1 VVGSWTKR
9 SFPLR
14 AFRLALVSCAILAG
28 GLVLSA
34 GRASAAEGVGP
45 VIGQV
50 TATESAE
57 HEVEVEAQIDPGG
70 LETTYEVWLMWQ
82 EADPTGGPTNSGE
95 RPTGGPQT
103 QTGHIAAGSGDQ
115 TVSVI
120 LKGLQWGYTY
130 WYGVRAVNSA
140 CNTRGQSPYTFAL
153 HISGEFPDGSG
164 TGPPYETEISC
175 GFTKLSENEAAQT
188 LKEYEAKHA
197 KELEAQHA
205 KEHEEQ
211 EFKEAVA
218 RAAEATERK
227 QHEEQEENKG
237 GLSLA
242 GTNVTVKG
250 DGVAVVQLECL
261 GIAACRGRLT
271 LTAKSTVKA
280 NGKKKTR
287 TVAIATTSFLIAGD
301 ETKTIK
307 FKLNTTGR
315 ALLGIDQ
322 GRVSARLAILELAP
336 SPQNTQTK
344 TVQLVQQTGRG
355 KTGKPRT

>member
-1 VVGSWTKR
+1 VVGSWTRR
-9 SFPLR
+9 SFLSR
-14 AFRLALVSCAILAG
+14 ALRLAPVSCAILAG

-45 VIGQV
+45 VIGHV
-50 TATESAE
+50 TATETAE

-82 EADPTGGPTNSGE
+82 EADPRGGPTNGGE
-95 RPTGGPQT
+95 RPTGGSQT

-115 TVSVI
+115 TVSVT

-153 HISGEFPDGSG
+153 HISGDFPDGSG

-211 EFKEAVA
+211 EFKEAAA
-218 RAAEATERK
+218 RAAEVAARK
-227 QHEEQEENKG
+227 QREEQEQDKG
-237 GLSLA
+237 SLSLA
-242 GTNVTVKG
+242 AATVTVQSH
-250 DGVAVVQLECL
+250 GVALVKLECL
-261 GIAACRGRLT
+261 GIASCHGKLT
-271 LTAKSTVKA
+271 LTAKSTVKTK
-280 NGKKKTR
+280 GKKQPAR
-287 TVAIATTSFLIAGD
+287 TTTIGTVSFSIPGD
-301 ETKTIK
+301 ETTMARIN
-307 FKLNTTGR
+307 LDAAGR
-315 ALLGIDQ
+315 ALLEADH
-322 GRVSARLAILELAP
+322 GRCTASLALLELAP
-336 SPQNTQTK
+336 SPPNTQTK
-344 TVQLVQQTGRG
+344 TVHLVQQKAHG
-355 KTGKPRT
+355 KTKK

>member
-14 AFRLALVSCAILAG
+14 AFRVALVSCVILAA

-50 TATESAE
+50 TATEISE
-57 HEVEVEAQIDPGG
+57 HEVGVQAQIDPGG

-82 EADPTGGPTNSGE
+82 EADPRGGPTNSGE
-95 RPTGGPQT
+95 RPTGGSQT

-115 TVSVI
+115 TVSVT

-164 TGPPYETEISC
+164 TGPPYEPEISC
-175 GFTKLSENEAAQT
+175 GVIKLNEEESAKT
-188 LKEYEAKHA
+188 VKEYEAKHA
-197 KELEAQHA
+197 KE
-205 KEHEEQ
+205 HEEQ
-211 EFKEAVA
+211 ESREAAA
-218 RAAEATERK
+218 RAAEAAARK
-227 QHEEQEENKG
+227 QREEQEQDKG
-237 GLSLA
+237 GLSLIA
-242 GTNVTVKG
+242 TSVTVQRNGMALVK
-250 DGVAVVQLECL
+250 LECL
-261 GIAACRGRLT
+261 GIATCHGKLMLAVHDPVKENGVT
-271 LTAKSTVKA
+271 GAK
-280 NGKKKTR
+280 GKNAR
-287 TVAIATTSFLIAGD
+287 TVVIGTGSFSISGD
-301 ETKTIK
+301 ETKAVK
-307 FKLNTTGR
+307 VNLNAAGS
-315 ALLGIDQ
+315 ALLGIDH
-322 GRVSARLAILELAP
+322 GRVSASLAILEIAP

-344 TVQLVQQTGRG
+344 TVQLVQQKARG
-355 KTGKPRT
+355 KAKKGSPA